1 MTKVHPPTPCYC
13 LKIRRAN
20 ADLISFYDHS
30 LAESGITIQQYS
42 LLLNISKAEKGTLRE
57 LADMAELDRSTL
69 ARNIKP
75 LLSKKLVYDAKP
87 EGARDSKLT
96 LTDDGKKTLQ
106 LAQTLWEKAQKNIS
120 QSLGEVGIKEL
131 DKLLKTLEA
140 L

>member
-1 MTKVHPPTPCYC
+1 MRKVHPPTPCYC

-20 ADLISFYDHS
+20 ADLVSFYDQS
-30 LAESGITIQQYS
+30 LEESGITIQQYS
-42 LLLNISKAEKGTLRE
+42 LLLNISKAEKGTLKE

-75 LLSKKLVYDAKP
+75 LLNKKLVYDAKL
-87 EGARDSKLT
+87 EGTRDSRLT
-96 LTDDGKKTLQ
+96 LTANGEKTLQ
-106 LAQTLWEKAQKNIS
+106 LAQKLWEKSQKNVRHA
-120 QSLGEVGIKEL
+120 LGEVGVKEL